1 MTWCQRD
8 IGDGWIKFHLNVE
21 QFSGFFFGTISMS
34 EGLSVL
40 AYGYGFLGGFAG
52 AQPVVTQ

>member
-1 MTWCQRD
+1 MDEISSQCGTIFR
-8 IGDGWIKFHLNVE
+8 
-21 QFSGFFFGTISMS
+21 FFFGTTSMS